1 MTFPTPT
8 EKGRNMQIKILN
20 DGTYNDAE
28 NKAQQVKAGEL
39 FETSNMYGALL
50 IADGLA
56 EVVGDQVVETLKI
69 DQGRIVSTMDD
80 SLDGKK
86 NVTKKRS
93 RGKKNEFLK

>member
-1 MTFPTPT
+1 
-8 EKGRNMQIKILN
+8 MQIKILN